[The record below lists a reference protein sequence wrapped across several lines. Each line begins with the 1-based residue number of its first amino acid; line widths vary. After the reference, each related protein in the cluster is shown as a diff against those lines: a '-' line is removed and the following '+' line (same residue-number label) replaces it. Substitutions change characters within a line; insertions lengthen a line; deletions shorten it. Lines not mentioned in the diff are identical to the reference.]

1 MYDLINHTLVY
12 TRGGN
17 IMKENRGFSLVEL
30 IIVIAIMAVLIG
42 LLAPQFIKYVEQSRR
57 SRDIQSADQIREA
70 FLADI
75 AEGNTSGAGSIAVT
89 IEVNSAYLPGTI
101 NETPKV
107 SGHVIPPGG
116 TFTVSYDADLN
127 QVKVYPTG
135 YPTYDLTSEAGIN
148 AYKAA

>member
-1 MYDLINHTLVY
+1 MLVY
-12 TRGGN
+12 IGEEN
-17 IMKENRGFSLVEL
+17 IMKENDGFSLVEL

-42 LLAPQFIKYVEQSRR
+42 LLAPQFIKYIEQSKR

-75 AEGNTSGAGSIAVT
+75 AEGKTSGVGSIAVT
-89 IEVNSAYLPGTI
+89 LEINAAYLPGTI
-101 NETPKV
+101 NETPIV
-107 SGHVIPPGG
+107 AGHAVPPGG

-127 QVKVYPTG
+127 VVKVFPTG
-135 YPTYDLTSEAGIN
+135 YPTYDLTTEAGIN